1 MAPNPL
7 PSTTK
12 LNSPSP
18 LPGWPQL
25 SRNFPELSMIQK
37 AASNIAVDQ
46 ILPSGASVTQHAPAS
61 PLFLP
66 PPCQSCFRAGSTGRL
81 PGTTIGDGT
90 TVGDSAS
97 ATADAVGDR
106 ADGKERAIVAP
117 GAADASPRMDGLAE
131 AQPPSAT
138 IDAMTSAAR
147 TRWCLL
153 ISEPRLAV
161 LEGAAGTMPPEQAR

>member
-46 ILPSGASVTQHAPAS
+46 ILPSGATVTQHAPAS

-90 TVGDSAS
+90 TAGDSAT
-97 ATADAVGDR
+97 ATGDVVGD
-106 ADGKERAIVAP
+106 AAAGNERAGVAP
-117 GAADASPRMDGLAE
+117 GAADGSPPVDGMVE
-131 AQPPSAT
+131 AQPP
-138 IDAMTSAAR
+138 
-147 TRWCLL
+147 
-153 ISEPRLAV
+153 
-161 LEGAAGTMPPEQAR
+161 